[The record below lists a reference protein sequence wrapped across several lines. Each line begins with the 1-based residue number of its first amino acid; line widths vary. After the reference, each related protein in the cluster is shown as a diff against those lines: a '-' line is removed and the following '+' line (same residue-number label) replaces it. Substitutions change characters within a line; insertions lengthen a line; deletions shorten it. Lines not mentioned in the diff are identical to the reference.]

1 MLMEWM
7 RRWGE
12 GFGDGAAADMEEI
25 IRRGA
30 GARRKIKD
38 EERDNEKENAGAQ
51 SALRRA
57 GKEASLG

>member
-1 MLMEWM
+1 MV
-7 RRWGE
+7 
-12 GFGDGAAADMEEI
+12 EI

-38 EERDNEKENAGAQ
+38 EERDKKKENEGAQ

-57 GKEASLG
+57 GKDASLG

>member
-1 MLMEWM
+1 
-7 RRWGE
+7 
-12 GFGDGAAADMEEI
+12 MEEI